1 MGGPVPTPTP
11 AAGNTWGREGGWRE
25 GRERARSTRTSLLR
39 VAGGGAGRRGG
50 PCVMN
55 LISAHTLSSGGG
67 FSSPDF
73 CLLVPLPVCVA
84 TTNGAGRGAQEA
96 PPALPGAA
104 VPLGRWRLFLG
115 TPAPRA
121 PPAPHP
127 GLTRQQTHRP
137 SGLTS
142 GRGARRPCPHRQLC
156 SQFLLSPSLRPE
168 DHCSLSCSVTS
179 QWGTPNLCWLLPA
192 SFEMTD
198 RPSSLPSPPQA
209 LLPTGACP
217 QKERSHSARRAPGLA
232 PEPSTSWA
240 CPSQPCSTRPQLTET
255 SS

>member
-1 MGGPVPTPTP
+1 MVLSPTPTP

-25 GRERARSTRTSLLR
+25 GRERAQSTRTSLR
-39 VAGGGAGRRGG
+39 VAGGGAGRSSG
-50 PCVMN
+50 
-55 LISAHTLSSGGG
+55 AHTLSSGGG

-179 QWGTPNLCWLLPA
+179 QWGTPHLCWLLPA

>member
-1 MGGPVPTPTP
+1 MVLSPTPTP

-25 GRERARSTRTSLLR
+25 GRERARSTRTSLR

-142 GRGARRPCPHRQLC
+142 GRSARRPCPHQQLC

-179 QWGTPNLCWLLPA
+179 QWGTPTSAGSC
-192 SFEMTD
+192 
-198 RPSSLPSPPQA
+198 RPPS
-209 LLPTGACP
+209 
-217 QKERSHSARRAPGLA
+217 R
-232 PEPSTSWA
+232 
-240 CPSQPCSTRPQLTET
+240 
-255 SS
+255 

>member
-1 MGGPVPTPTP
+1 MVLSPTPTP

-25 GRERARSTRTSLLR
+25 GREPPS
-39 VAGGGAGRRGG
+39 RGG
-50 PCVMN
+50 RSRQERRPCVMN

-96 PPALPGAA
+96 PPALPGVA

-179 QWGTPNLCWLLPA
+179 QWGTPTSAGSC
-192 SFEMTD
+192 
-198 RPSSLPSPPQA
+198 RPPS
-209 LLPTGACP
+209 
-217 QKERSHSARRAPGLA
+217 R
-232 PEPSTSWA
+232 
-240 CPSQPCSTRPQLTET
+240 
-255 SS
+255 